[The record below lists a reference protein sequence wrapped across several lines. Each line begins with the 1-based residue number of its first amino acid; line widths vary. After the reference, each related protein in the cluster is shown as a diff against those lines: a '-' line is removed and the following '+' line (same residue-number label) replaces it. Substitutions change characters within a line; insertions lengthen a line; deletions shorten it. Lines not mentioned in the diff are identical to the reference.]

1 MAGGAEGRQAL
12 QSQLACLLDL
22 MELLQRGEE
31 EGESGGEGD
40 GGGEREGVEG
50 GNRAARGRAAL

>member
-1 MAGGAEGRQAL
+1 M